1 MNAGIAAALLDAG
14 RPIPITAM
22 AWNGSDPTRRFA
34 VHRNNSVVSL
44 VDALAVT
51 FPVTM
56 ALLGDQCF
64 KAVAQEFVRTSPPT
78 SPVLFEYGDA
88 FPDFLARHPATTELQ
103 YLADV
108 ARLERLRVQAY
119 HAADALP
126 LPAHAFQAQLETPE
140 AIAELRIELHPA
152 CRWLRSTHALVS
164 IWAMHLDAA
173 PDLAK
178 IDPSLGEDALIV
190 RPEFDVLVL
199 SLPAG
204 GSEWLDAL
212 AMGASL
218 GDATAKAIACSNNF
232 DLTALLALVIR
243 HGMAVRFTHLDGE

>member
-1 MNAGIAAALLDAG
+1 MNAGIAAALLDAEQ
-14 RPIPITAM
+14 PAPITAM

-34 VHRNNSVVSL
+34 VHRNNIVVSL
-44 VDALAVT
+44 SDALADT

-56 ALLGDQCF
+56 ALLGDACF
-64 KAVAQEFVRTSPPT
+64 KAIAQEFVRASPPT

-88 FPDFLARHPATTELQ
+88 FPDFLARHPATTELR

-126 LPAHAFQAQLETPE
+126 LPAHAFQTQLETPE
-140 AIAELRIELHPA
+140 AMAQLRIELHPA

-173 PDLAK
+173 PDLSK
-178 IDPSLGEDALIV
+178 IDPAVPEDALVV

-212 AMGASL
+212 AAGASL
-218 GDATAKAIACSNNF
+218 GEATAKALVANNDF

-243 HGMAVRFTHLDGE
+243 HGLAVRLIHLDGE